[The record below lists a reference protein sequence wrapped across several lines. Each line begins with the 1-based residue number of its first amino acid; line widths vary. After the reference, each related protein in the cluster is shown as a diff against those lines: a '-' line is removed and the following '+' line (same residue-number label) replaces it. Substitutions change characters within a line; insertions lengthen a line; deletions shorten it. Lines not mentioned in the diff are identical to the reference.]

1 MELPIQAKC
10 FQWHWNTYPNER
22 QTLFHVQ
29 NKARNKVEGSKF
41 KAMGVVRGV
50 SDFVLLLRKEVVFIE
65 MKTGSEDSD
74 QKAKQISFQ
83 LKVEARGHRYFIC
96 RSFDEFKELIISLYY
111 VPEI

>member
-29 NKARNKVEGSKF
+29 NKAKNAIEGSKF
-41 KAMGVVRGV
+41 KAMGVVKGV
-50 SDFVLLLRKEVVFIE
+50 SDFVLLLYKEVVFIE
-65 MKTGSEDSD
+65 MKEDGD
-74 QKAKQISFQ
+74 QKPEQLSFQ